1 LGIIRNRKAHGSIH
15 EQALIAI
22 IKSRRSHQADA
33 EECFDLG
40 IYADF
45 FLDLTYSRNRD
56 LFTGFANTGYW
67 SPIAIVSPA
76 RQQRLG
82 YFPDGSAGGSRAQ
95 DNHGAGRQ
103 EELLVA
109 NVLAQIE
116 DVLRS
121 RHVLQCSQLHG
132 GIE

>member
-1 LGIIRNRKAHGSIH
+1 SIH

-45 FLDLTYSRNRD
+45 FLNLAHSRYRD
-56 LFTGFANTGYW
+56 LFAGFANTSHW

-76 RQQRLG
+76 RQQCFG
-82 YFPDGSAGGSRAQ
+82 YFPDGSAGGSGAQ
-95 DNHGAGRQ
+95 DSHAAGRQ

-116 DVLRS
+116 DVFRS
-121 RHVLQCSQLHG
+121 RHVLQCTQLHG
-132 GIE
+132 EIE

>member
-1 LGIIRNRKAHGSIH
+1 SIH

-22 IKSRRSHQADA
+22 IKSCWSHQADA

-45 FLDLTYSRNRD
+45 FLDLAHSRYRD
-56 LFTGFANTGYW
+56 LFAGFANTGHW
-67 SPIAIVSPA
+67 RPVAVISPA
-76 RQQRLG
+76 RQQCFG

-116 DVLRS
+116 DV
-121 RHVLQCSQLHG
+121 
-132 GIE
+132 